1 MIDKILLVEDDPIAV
16 MLCKSVISR
25 QGIVRNIETA
35 RDGQKALDY
44 YQSLLDENAN
54 SGQLLFPELILL
66 DLNMPVMGGWE
77 FLDVFLK
84 KYFAYCKNTRVVIL
98 SSSIVPEDE
107 ERARDYDIVVDFLS
121 KPIRKDHL
129 SKMLGYLNH

>member
-1 MIDKILLVEDDPIAV
+1 MIDKLLLVEDDRIAI
-16 MLCKSVISR
+16 MLCESVIAK
-25 QGIVRNIETA
+25 QGFARKIDTA
-35 RDGQKALDY
+35 RDGQKALEY
-44 YQSLLDENAN
+44 YQSILDENPDPEV
-54 SGQLLFPELILL
+54 SLFPELILL

-107 ERARDYDIVVDFLS
+107 ERARDYKIVVDFLS
-121 KPIRKDHL
+121 KPIRKVHL
-129 SKMLGYLNH
+129 SRMAGHLSH